1 MQTSNFRK
9 KGFLKLI
16 ESFKKSCPS
25 GVGADSDADPNVFG
39 GFGFGFT
46 MRRAHV
52 FPGLGIMAST
62 GDPKVT
68 LKGALRIDD
77 SVCVS
82 TVIVTGK
89 ILDPFPQIP
98 MDIIKSKGNGQFCFD
113 PFGTCSIENLFVTG
127 VPGIILRIGIFGE
140 RPGGGG
146 SCTGCVFPF
155 DTGAEAVGFGSF

>member
-1 MQTSNFRK
+1 MQISNFPK

-25 GVGADSDADPNVFG
+25 GVGAEPDADPNVFG
-39 GFGFGFT
+39 DFGFGFT

-52 FPGLGIMAST
+52 FPGLGIMAAT
-62 GDPKVT
+62 NDPVFT
-68 LKGALRIDD
+68 LQGALRVRY
-77 SVCVS
+77 SVCIS

-89 ILDPFPQIP
+89 ILDPFPQIS
-98 MDIIKSKGNGQFCFD
+98 MNVINSKGIGQFCFD
-113 PFGTCSIENLFVTG
+113 TIGTCSIGILVVT
-127 VPGIILRIGIFGE
+127 VISDIILRIDIFRK

-155 DTGAEAVGFGSF
+155 GSGAEAVGF